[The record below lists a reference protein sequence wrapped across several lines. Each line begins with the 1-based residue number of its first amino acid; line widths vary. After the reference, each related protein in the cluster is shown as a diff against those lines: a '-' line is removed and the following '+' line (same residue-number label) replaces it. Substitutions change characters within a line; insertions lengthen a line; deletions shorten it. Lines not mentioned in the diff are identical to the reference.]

1 MKDAFYKQWK
11 GYIVTDFTP
20 YPMESI
26 FYFLVS
32 DFIYNSLTHEKGFTV
47 FYRDRRQR
55 SLL

>member
-11 GYIVTDFTP
+11 GYIVTDFTS